1 MNKRQKEVIE
11 EQLHNEE
18 KTIASLKNTYKQAL
32 KDCEQKIRELS
43 ARTDMEN
50 LQSII
55 YQKQYQEALKAQ
67 LEGALSNLQSNSY
80 ATVSDYL
87 TKCYRD
93 GYTGVMYDLQK
104 TGIPIIMP
112 IDQAAVVRAIQTDS
126 KLSKSL
132 YDKMGEDVTYLK
144 KAVRAEVSR
153 GIANGSTWNEV
164 AGKLSR
170 HMANT
175 PFQRAYN
182 NSIRIARTEGHRI
195 QVQSAMDAQKIAK
208 SKGADIVK
216 QWDSTLDGNTRNL
229 HRLLDGQ
236 IREIDEPFEVGGR
249 KVEAPGM
256 FGDPAEDCNCRCC
269 LLQRAR
275 WALDDEEL
283 QRLKDRAEYFGLD
296 KTSDFEEYKEK
307 YLKVIDEINPTNVNG
322 EIIQFDWKDR
332 NQLREKQQEIISD
345 LSNEYRTRLQKVT
358 TGAKQ
363 SAGNVDMS
371 GAVMR
376 LSDSHVNTAVHEF
389 AHTLANSAADKYGLT
404 NDADFWKEIKK
415 IQREY
420 HRDVDKTSDTS
431 RWISSYEHS
440 SRSVDE
446 FFAEAFTQA
455 KMSKLKLEL
464 PPKYGADL
472 TYSNK
477 VLEVIDKYFNK
488 KSVANV
494 DTSAK
499 MITGARIL
507 DPDSK
512 EATAFAKMYYR
523 EIKSFSTDCKHIA
536 NNIGKTETEIQ
547 SIKDYLFNNDSF
559 EPDCAIAQSWQR
571 LMSGKDIKDHDKVL
585 IEHELYEMK
594 LKKENKNMSHT
605 EAHAIATRKY
615 DYQKG
620 VDEYYGNLGKNKK
633 DE

>member
-93 GYTGVMYDLQK
+93 GYTGVMYDLQQ

-132 YDKMGEDVTYLK
+132 YDKMGEDMTYLK

-175 PFQRAYN
+175 PFQKAYN

-195 QVQSAMDAQKIAK
+195 QVQSALDAQMVAK

-216 QWDSTLDGNTRNL
+216 QWDSTLDGNTRDL

-236 IREIDEPFEVGGR
+236 IREIDEPFEAGGIQ
-249 KVEAPGM
+249 VDAPGM

-275 WALDDEEL
+275 WALDDDEL

-322 EIIQFDWKDR
+322 EIIQFDWKDK

>member
-87 TKCYRD
+87 TKCYRN
-93 GYTGVMYDLQK
+93 GYTGVMYDLQQ

-144 KAVRAEVSR
+144 KAVRAEASR

-216 QWDSTLDGNTRNL
+216 QWDSTLDGNTRDL

-236 IREIDEPFEVGGR
+236 IREIDEPFEAGGIQ
-249 KVEAPGM
+249 VDAPGM

-275 WALDDEEL
+275 WALDDDEL

-389 AHTLANSAADKYGLT
+389 AHTLANSTADKYGLT

-477 VLEVIDKYFNK
+477 VLEVVDKYFK
-488 KSVANV
+488 KNAIANSGK
-494 DTSAK
+494 DGTITLADINK
-499 MITGARIL
+499 MITSYEKKVLDKIPAKSGYFDFAAHGA
-507 DPDSK
+507 PDYIEYGEKGNTMS
-512 EATAFAKMYYR
+512 AR
-523 EIKSFSTDCKHIA
+523 EVARVISHNENYNGQKVRMLSCSTGSTDDGFAQQLA
-536 NNIGKTETEIQ
+536 NSLGVEVEAPTDILYVYADGHFKVGY
-547 SIKDYLFNNDSF
+547 DG
-559 EPDCAIAQSWQR
+559 
-571 LMSGKDIKDHDKVL
+571 SG
-585 IEHELYEMK
+585 EMK
-594 LKKENKNMSHT
+594 IFKP
-605 EAHAIATRKY
+605 
-615 DYQKG
+615 Q
-620 VDEYYGNLGKNKK
+620 GKR
-633 DE
+633 

>member
-87 TKCYRD
+87 TKCYRN
-93 GYTGVMYDLQK
+93 GYTGVMYDLQQ

-144 KAVRAEVSR
+144 KAVRAEASR

-216 QWDSTLDGNTRNL
+216 QWDSTLDGNTRDL

-236 IREIDEPFEVGGR
+236 IREIDEPFEAGGIQ
-249 KVEAPGM
+249 VDAPGM

-275 WALDDEEL
+275 WALDDDEL

-345 LSNEYRTRLQKVT
+345 LSNEYRARLQKVT

-389 AHTLANSAADKYGLT
+389 AHTLANSTADKYGLT

-477 VLEVIDKYFNK
+477 VLEVVDKYFK
-488 KSVANV
+488 KNAIANSGK
-494 DTSAK
+494 DGTITLADINK
-499 MITGARIL
+499 MITSYEKKVLDKIPAKSGYFDFAAHGA
-507 DPDSK
+507 PDYIEYGEKGNTMS
-512 EATAFAKMYYR
+512 AR
-523 EIKSFSTDCKHIA
+523 EVARVISHNENYNGQKVRMLSCSTGSTDDGFAQQLA
-536 NNIGKTETEIQ
+536 NSLGVEVEAPTDILYVYADGHFKVGY
-547 SIKDYLFNNDSF
+547 DG
-559 EPDCAIAQSWQR
+559 
-571 LMSGKDIKDHDKVL
+571 SG
-585 IEHELYEMK
+585 EMK
-594 LKKENKNMSHT
+594 IFKP
-605 EAHAIATRKY
+605 
-615 DYQKG
+615 Q
-620 VDEYYGNLGKNKK
+620 GKR
-633 DE
+633 